1 MDTEMEN
8 QFVSDDICL
17 VSFLLTQPDVILLNT
32 KTDGPGHFVFV
43 LSDPKLCTDLKQK
56 YLNNAS
62 APARQ
67 LFSQREMLIS
77 EIKTRNRNGDNYGNN
92 K

>member
-1 MDTEMEN
+1 MHIEN
-8 QFVSDDICL
+8 EFSSDDILL
-17 VSFLLTQPDVILLNT
+17 VSFILTHGVNLIRVVQNYN
-32 KTDGPGHFVFV
+32 GHFVFV
-43 LSDPKLCTDLKQK
+43 LSNPEVCSELKQQ

-77 EIKTRNRNGDNYGNN
+77 EIKTRNRDGDNYGKN

>member
-1 MDTEMEN
+1 MEN
-8 QFVSDDICL
+8 IFKCDDISIT
-17 VSFLLTQPDVILLNT
+17 SFLLTQKDITLVDVIQ
-32 KTDGPGHFVFV
+32 DYPHHFVFH
-43 LSDPKLCTDLKQK
+43 LANADRCIQLKQQ

-77 EIKTRNRNGDNYGNN
+77 EIKTRNRDGDNYGNDR
-92 K
+92 